1 MEAGILAAHTQ
12 SLLDHDNVMK
22 VIALTVQGGELH
34 TIMPWRNCVLLQP
47 YLTENKVL
55 SYF

>member
-1 MEAGILAAHTQ
+1 VEAGIQAAHTQ
-12 SLLDHDNVMK
+12 SLLVHDNVMK
-22 VIALTVQGGELH
+22 VIALTVQGGKLH
-34 TIMPWRNCVLLQP
+34 TIMPWGNCVLLQP